1 MVKDNVSN
9 FFDWLILRALA
20 VRIFSSGPGVQT
32 APSFTICTTQSFH
45 GWLKDV
51 NIVTSDSQF
60 WIQTTQVIKA
70 KANLFISKR
79 KTYFMIKKT
88 MFVVKH

>member
-1 MVKDNVSN
+1 MKCPYLVKNSVSD
-9 FFDWLILRALA
+9 FFDWLILRPLA

-32 APSFTICTTQSFH
+32 APSFTICTIQSFH

-51 NIVTSDSQF
+51 N
-60 WIQTTQVIKA
+60 WIQTTQVIEA
-70 KANLFISKR
+70 KANLFIPKR

>member
-1 MVKDNVSN
+1 MKCHYLVKNSVSD
-9 FFDWLILRALA
+9 FFDWLILRPLA

-32 APSFTICTTQSFH
+32 APSFTICTIQSFH

-51 NIVTSDSQF
+51 N
-60 WIQTTQVIKA
+60 WIQTTQVIEA
-70 KANLFISKR
+70 KANLFIPKR